1 MKLEIVTPMGQIFS
15 GDIKSAT
22 LPGSAG
28 EFGVL
33 PGHSPVISTLNPGV
47 IDVIEENGREAV
59 IAINWG
65 YVDITPESVNI
76 LVDEAVVA
84 DGNTN
89 EEIASNIQKAK
100 DLIKEFT
107 EGSHVLAYTEG
118 KIERVG
124 S

>member
-47 IDVIEENGREAV
+47 IDVIEENGKEAI

-65 YVDITPESVNI
+65 YVDITPDSVNI

-107 EGSHVLAYTEG
+107 EGNHVLAYTEG

>member
-15 GDIKSAT
+15 GDVKSAT

-33 PGHSPVISTLNPGV
+33 PGHSPVVSTLNPGV
-47 IDVIEENGREAV
+47 IDIVEENGKEAV

-65 YVDITPESVNI
+65 YVDVTSDNINI
-76 LVDEAVVA
+76 LVDEAVIA
-84 DGNTN
+84 TGNN
-89 EEIASNIQKAK
+89 DDELASNIQKAK
-100 DLIKEFT
+100 DLIKEFA
-107 EGSHVLAYTEG
+107 EGSHVLAHTEG
-118 KIERVG
+118 KIERVL